1 VKRALASL
9 LLSVLTLPLLPA
21 FVETAVSTIPAC
33 CRRNGK
39 HHCAKTDDDSQAASG
54 AALRA
59 IDARCPL
66 YPKTSAQPSGSTP
79 IQVSQASFVHD
90 PVLSSPAAAERFENL
105 RSTAYDRSSQ
115 KRGPPS
121 LLL

>member
-9 LLSVLTLPLLPA
+9 LLSVVTLPLLPA
-21 FVETAVSTIPAC
+21 FVETAASNIPAC

-39 HHCAKTDDDSQAASG
+39 HHCSKTDNDSQAASSI
-54 AALRA
+54 ALRA
-59 IDARCPL
+59 TNARCPL
-66 YPKTSAQPSGSTP
+66 YPKASAQPSGSTP
-79 IQVSQASFVHD
+79 IHVSQFVSIQQ
-90 PVLSSPAAAERFENL
+90 PVLSAPAAERSENL